1 MRPHLLRVTAFGAFG
16 GTAEVSFDELAGSG
30 LFLLHGETGAGK
42 TTLLDAIGFALYGRV
57 PGERNKT
64 KRLRSDHA
72 SAADRTE
79 VTFETTIGRR
89 HLRITRRPQ
98 QVRPKVHGT
107 GTTSEPAKI
116 LLEEE
121 VGGRWHTLSTRAKEA
136 DDEITD
142 AMGMSADQFFQVV
155 LLPQGQFAQF
165 LHADADERRKLLQKL
180 FRTGRFRTVEDWLA
194 ERRKT
199 TRDQVRE
206 AEQALTTLAARI
218 AQVAG
223 VPGPGEEPGAQPGA
237 QPVAEPV
244 AEPAAPA
251 SASPGAQ
258 PGTLPGEDGAAG
270 PTSRGLTTAW
280 AHKLAVVAES
290 SHAANART
298 AQVAR
303 SELDAART
311 AEDRA
316 RELSDRQGRR
326 AALLARRCE
335 LQAGEP
341 QWTAVRRE
349 LDAAARAAEITK
361 VLDDAERATV
371 HLATACE
378 AESAARAA
386 AAAAGL
392 AGPAVAADFRAA
404 ERERRQHAGHLGA
417 LREEAERAETEGGT
431 AAAARQRAMDRA
443 AEIEAAER
451 ALAELRSR
459 QEDLIARRDAAR
471 LAAERLPLVRADAD
485 RQRTAAADAAQ
496 LADDCA
502 GVRDLREQRESAREY
517 ANDLREIAQRIREER
532 FDGMIAEL
540 VARLTDDSPCPVC
553 GSLDHP
559 EPSEIQARRVT
570 HHEEEQAYAEA
581 EAAKDAVNKLD
592 SELAIV
598 GARVGDLI
606 GRLMAA
612 DVTDPVLREDA
623 ALAEALAV
631 AGTSAAVPG
640 AILSGVAGTSAAVP
654 GAILSGVAG
663 TSAAVPGAILSG
675 VAGTSAALPF
685 AAVPGAAVPGAP
697 SAGLLAAAGFGRMPS
712 ADTVT
717 RLHDLAAALA
727 AAGAATEAEAVRLDT
742 EAGRLSRHESDLAG
756 LGGALM
762 EQERRRSTLAEQR
775 AGALTEAAQADARA
789 AGHRASLRSQLDGAP
804 DLETALAATRVLADA
819 LAAAA
824 SAAEATVAAATAAE
838 QAGAEAVRAAA
849 GAGFA
854 DVAAARSAWRAPEW
868 RAAQQEAIR
877 AEETEAAAVG
887 NQLASPDLD
896 VPLEPPADLAG
907 AQQWVRRAAE
917 RHDEAVTMLGRA
929 SDRSVTLAGL
939 LPRFNAELGALQPL
953 RERAEEARRLADL
966 AAGLGAN
973 TLRMTLSSFVLAARL
988 EEVAEAASQRLL
1000 TMTAGRYSLAHTDA
1014 RRGGGRAGLGLL
1026 ACDTWTGQERDTS
1039 TLSGGET
1046 FLASLALAL
1055 GLADVVTAEAAGVT
1069 IEALFV
1075 DEGFGSL
1082 DEDTLEEVMNV
1093 LDGLR
1098 EGGRMVGIVSH
1109 VSELRQRIPAQVH
1122 VRKGRAGSTV
1132 DLVTP

>member
-107 GTTSEPAKI
+107 GSTSEPARI
-116 LLEEE
+116 LLAEER
-121 VGGRWHTLSTRAKEA
+121 GGRWQTVSTRAKEA
-136 DDEITD
+136 DDEIAD

-194 ERRKT
+194 ERRKM

-223 VPGPGEEPGAQPGA
+223 VPGPGEQVIAQPGAQPGA
-237 QPVAEPV
+237 QPVAERVAPV
-244 AEPAAPA
+244 SEL
-251 SASPGAQ
+251 PGAL
-258 PGTLPGEDGAAG
+258 PGTPPGEDGAAA
-270 PTSRGLTTAW
+270 PASPGLTTAW
-280 AHKLAVVAES
+280 AHELAVVAES
-290 SHAANART
+290 SHAANARM

-311 AEDRA
+311 AEARA

-326 AALLARRCE
+326 AALLARGDE
-335 LQAGEP
+335 LQAREP
-341 QWTAVRRE
+341 QRTAVRRE

-371 HLATACE
+371 HLATACG
-378 AESAARAA
+378 AESAARAG

-392 AGPAVAADFRAA
+392 PGPAVAADFRAA
-404 ERERRQHAGHLGA
+404 ERERRRHAGHLGA
-417 LREEAERAETEGGT
+417 LREEAERAETEDAT

-451 ALAELRSR
+451 ALAELRCR

-471 LAAERLPLVRADAD
+471 LAAARLPLVRADAD
-485 RQRTAAADAAQ
+485 RQRAASADAAQ

-570 HHEEEQAYAEA
+570 HYEEERAYAEA
-581 EAAKDAVNKLD
+581 EAAKEAVNKLD

-606 GRLMAA
+606 GRLMTA

-631 AGTSAAVPG
+631 AGT
-640 AILSGVAGTSAAVP
+640 
-654 GAILSGVAG
+654 
-663 TSAAVPGAILSG
+663 
-675 VAGTSAALPF
+675 
-685 AAVPGAAVPGAP
+685 GAAVPSAILPGAGVPAVP
-697 SAGLLAAAGFGRMPS
+697 SAGPLAAAGFGRMPS
-712 ADTVT
+712 ADTVA
-717 RLHDLAAALA
+717 RLHDLAATLA
-727 AAGAATEAEAVRLDT
+727 TDGAAGEAEAVRLDT
-742 EAGRLSRHESDLAG
+742 EAGRLSRHESDLTR
-756 LGGALM
+756 LGDALM

-804 DLETALAATRVLADA
+804 DLETALAATGALADA

-854 DVAAARSAWRAPEW
+854 DVAAARSAWRAADW

-887 NQLASPDLD
+887 TQLANPDLD

-929 SDRSVTLAGL
+929 SDRSITLAGL
-939 LPRFNAELGALQPL
+939 VPRFTAELGALQPL

-966 AAGLGAN
+966 TAGLGAN

-1026 ACDTWTGQERDTS
+1026 ACDAWTGQERDTS

-1055 GLADVVTAEAAGVT
+1055 GLTDVVTAEAAGVT

-1109 VSELRQRIPAQVH
+1109 VSELRQRVPAQVH

-1132 DLVTP
+1132 ELVTP